1 MDEMVLSGAEDN
13 IRRLSQE
20 YEEFALNSEEFALS
34 EIC

>member
-1 MDEMVLSGAEDN
+1 MDEMILSGAEDN

-20 YEEFALNSEEFALS
+20 YEEFALNAEEFALN